1 MCEKQYP
8 FCLLGC
14 RDVMCV
20 VWRLELLEMP
30 AYSLDMREVNTLCP
44 TYSSHVGF

>member
-1 MCEKQYP
+1 
-8 FCLLGC
+8 
-14 RDVMCV
+14 MCV